1 MPSAADGVLSPTVT
15 ISPTPT
21 EARWTVRPSA
31 PPAAVEPLVRGLSLP
46 PLVASVL
53 WSRGIRTDEALKPRL
68 ERTRI
73 PELVT
78 AAERLAEAL
87 ARGKRILI
95 HGDYDADGISGT
107 AVLTLGLRAL
117 GGKVTPFIPNRL
129 RDGYGVHPG
138 RVAEH
143 AAGAELFVTV
153 DCGISNRAE
162 VAALQAAG
170 VEVIVTDHHHPG
182 QRLPDCLTV
191 HPSLS
196 PYAQKGLPEL
206 TGAGVAYHLLWA
218 LHERLGL
225 EAPLEYSDL
234 ATIGTVADVAPL
246 MGENRA
252 LVTAGLAQLS
262 QSRWP
267 GLRAMM
273 ARTLSHGRAPTAR
286 EIAFVLAP
294 RLNAAGR
301 LGEADLG
308 LELLTTASERR
319 ALELA
324 SYLDARNADRRKVQD
339 EMLDEALKLVDPGA
353 PALVLERESW
363 HPGVMGIVASKLL
376 DRFYKPVFIVAQGKG
391 SVRSTPGISAVGGL
405 EHARDLLE
413 RFGGHSQA
421 AGFAIRE
428 GQVGAFRERVYDY
441 ALQHP
446 APQPELVADT
456 LLTPDEVDAD
466 LYRTLCTLEPYGTG
480 HPAPMFALTAP
491 LEGVSSMG
499 GGGKHLSLRMGGV
512 RGVAWNRGE
521 DAPALRAAGVINAA
535 VSLRENTWQGKTTLE
550 FLADGLRPAQ
560 PLELSTPVAA
570 GVRTFYRGPP
580 PEGVDA
586 QRVHEVP
593 LHSDPLHLTEPLE
606 ALVRGN
612 QCVTFDLSEREL
624 ARVEALPLPPTL
636 SEVRRAFVCLQRGT
650 PLRADTPE
658 AQLCRR
664 ILEELELIDAA
675 GHALRGQKRDPYS
688 SESFVKGLMERYK
701 LQGFLKAYRA
711 LSDAAF
717 SETVWTLFGPP
728 ATPRG

>member
-1 MPSAADGVLSPTVT
+1 M
-15 ISPTPT
+15 
-21 EARWTVRPSA
+21 
-31 PPAAVEPLVRGLSLP
+31 
-46 PLVASVL
+46 
-53 WSRGIRTDEALKPRL
+53 
-68 ERTRI
+68 
-73 PELVT
+73 
-78 AAERLAEAL
+78 
-87 ARGKRILI
+87 
-95 HGDYDADGISGT
+95 
-107 AVLTLGLRAL
+107 TLGLRAL
-117 GGKVTPFIPNRL
+117 GGRVTPFIPNRL
-129 RDGYGVHPG
+129 RDGYGVHPA

-143 AAGAELFVTV
+143 AAGADLFITV

-182 QRLPDCLTV
+182 QVLPDCLTV

-196 PYAQKGLPEL
+196 PYAKKGLPEL

-218 LHERLGL
+218 LHEHLGL
-225 EAPLEYSDL
+225 EAPVEYSDL

-252 LVTAGLAQLS
+252 LVTAGLAQLAR
-262 QSRWP
+262 SRWP

-273 ARTLSHGRAPTAR
+273 ARTLSHGRAPSAR
-286 EIAFVLAP
+286 EVAFVLAP

-339 EMLDEALKLVDPGA
+339 AMLGEALKLVDPEA
-353 PALVLERESW
+353 PALVLERPSW

-376 DRFYKPVFIVAQGKG
+376 ERFYKPVFIIAQGKG

-405 EHARDLLE
+405 EYARDLLE

-428 GQVGAFRERVYDY
+428 GCVEAFRERVYDY
-441 ALQHP
+441 ARQHP
-446 APQPELVADT
+446 TPRPELVADT
-456 LLTPDEVDAD
+456 LLAPDEIDTD
-466 LYRTLCTLEPYGTG
+466 LYRALCTLEPYGEG
-480 HPAPMFALTAP
+480 HPAPRFALCAP
-491 LEGVSSMG
+491 LEGVGCMG
-499 GGGKHLSLRMGGV
+499 EGGKHLNLRVGGV
-512 RGVAWNRGE
+512 RGVAWDRGA

-535 VSLRENTWQGKTTLE
+535 VTLRENTWQGKTQLE
-550 FLADGLRPAQ
+550 LLADDVRPAA
-560 PLELSTPVAA
+560 PLELSTPSA
-570 GVRTFYRGPP
+570 VRRPLYRGPP

-586 QRVHEVP
+586 RWVREVP
-593 LHSDPLHLTEPLE
+593 LSADLLQLTAPLA
-606 ALVRGN
+606 ALVRRGEPLS
-612 QCVTFDLSEREL
+612 FDLPEAEL
-624 ARVEALPLPPTL
+624 GRLAALPLPPTL
-636 SEVRRAFVCLQRGT
+636 SEVRRAFVCLRRGT
-650 PLRADTPE
+650 PLPADTPK

-664 ILEELELIDAA
+664 ILEELELVGPS

-688 SESFVKGLMERYK
+688 SESFVKGLLERYK

-711 LSDAAF
+711 LSDVAF
-717 SETVWTLFGPP
+717 AETVWTLFGPSEAGP
-728 ATPRG
+728 KRT

>member
-1 MPSAADGVLSPTVT
+1 VPEGTLPPLTV
-15 ISPTPT
+15 P
-21 EARWTVRPSA
+21 EAHWTVRPSA
-31 PPAAVEPLVRGLSLP
+31 PPDEVERLVRAFALP

-53 WSRGIRTDEALKPRL
+53 WTRGLRSPEALQPPF

-73 PELVT
+73 PALTT

-87 ARGKRILI
+87 ERGKRILI

-129 RDGYGVHPG
+129 RDGYGVHPA

-143 AAGAELFVTV
+143 AERAELFVTV

-182 QRLPDCLTV
+182 QVLPDCLTV

-196 PYAQKGLPEL
+196 PYAQQGLPEL

-218 LHERLGL
+218 LHEHLGL
-225 EAPLEYSDL
+225 EAPVEYSDL
-234 ATIGTVADVAPL
+234 AAIGTVADVAPL

-252 LVTAGLAQLS
+252 LVTAGLTQLAE
-262 QSRWP
+262 SRWP

-273 ARTLSHGRAPTAR
+273 ARTLSHGRAPSAR
-286 EIAFVLAP
+286 DVAFVLAP

-324 SYLDARNADRRKVQD
+324 SYLDARNADRRRVQD
-339 EMLDEALKLVDPGA
+339 EMLAEALKLADPGA
-353 PALVLERESW
+353 PALVLEREGW

-376 DRFYKPVFIVAQGKG
+376 ERFYRPVFIVAQGKG

-405 EHARDLLE
+405 EHAGDLLE

-421 AGFAIRE
+421 AGFAIRP
-428 GQVGAFRERVYDY
+428 GRVDAFRERVYDY

-446 APQPELVADT
+446 TPQPQLVADA
-456 LLTPDEVDAD
+456 LLAPSEIDPD
-466 LYRTLCTLEPYGTG
+466 LYRAICSLEPYGQG
-480 HPAPMFALTAP
+480 HPAPRFALTAP

-499 GGGKHLSLRMGGV
+499 GGGKHLSLRVGGV

-521 DAPALRAAGVINAA
+521 DAPTLRAAGVINAA

-550 FLADGLRPAQ
+550 FLADGVRAAQ
-560 PLELSTPVAA
+560 PLELSAPLAEGA
-570 GVRTFYRGPP
+570 RAFYRTPP
-580 PEGVDA
+580 PEGVHA
-586 QRVHEVP
+586 QRVQEIP
-593 LHSDPLHLTEPLE
+593 LSSDLLRLTEPLE
-606 ALVRGN
+606 ALVRGG
-612 QCVTFDLSEREL
+612 QSVHFDLCEGEL

-650 PLRADTPE
+650 PLRADTPK
-658 AQLCRR
+658 AQLCRQV
-664 ILEELELIDAA
+664 LEELDLIDTS
-675 GHALRGQKRDPYS
+675 GRALRGQKRDPYS

-728 ATPRG
+728 TTPRG